1 MLENELLKLSSKH
14 ALLPFMIDDKDSD
27 IYMQHIMSTMR
38 MSSEMFKIIELF
50 ERDGISSIPF
60 KGAVLSV
67 LCYGDISKRQYSDI
81 DIFIDKKDRDRTIAI
96 LKSIGYEE
104 SLDIPPSQRE
114 YWYSQSK
121 DISLRNRELGITI
134 ELHWRLF
141 DRDFPISIST
151 DLIKRERISIQISGR
166 DIDTFSPKLYFIYL
180 SIHGAKHFWSRLGWI
195 KDIDTLISRYKID
208 IVNIIDNCKNID
220 TKNMLLFSLYLTN
233 KIYSTPIP
241 KEIVPKFEYKRFQ
254 RFEEFIYINWDNEQS
269 GLKRAITMILF
280 LKRYS
285 AKYRYIK
292 YTIFRP
298 SLNEYRLIELPI
310 SLSWLYIII
319 RPIRLF
325 KKYIIGSFCYKS
337 TQKE

>member
-1 MLENELLKLSSKH
+1 MLDNEILKLSSKH
-14 ALLPFMIDDKDSD
+14 ALLSFMIDDKDSD
-27 IYMQHIMSTMR
+27 IYMQHIMSAMR

-81 DIFIDKKDRDRTIAI
+81 DILICRKDRDRAIDI
-96 LKSIGYEE
+96 LKSVGYTE

-121 DISLRNRELGITI
+121 DISLRNKKLGVTI

-141 DRDFPISIST
+141 DRDFPISLST
-151 DLIKRERISIQISGR
+151 DMIKRERVSIEISGR
-166 DIDTFSPKLYFIYL
+166 DVETFSPKLYFIYL
-180 SIHGAKHFWSRLGWI
+180 SIHGAKHFWNRLGWI
-195 KDIDTLISRYKID
+195 KDIDTLIRRYNID
-208 IVNIIDNCKNID
+208 IKSLIDSCKDID
-220 TKNMLLFSLYLTN
+220 IQNMLLFSLYLTN

-241 KEIVPKFEYKRFQ
+241 IEIVSKFEYKRFQ
-254 RFEEFIYINWDNEQS
+254 RFEEFIYINWDKEQS
-269 GLKRAITMILF
+269 GLKKTLSMTLF
-280 LKRYS
+280 LKRYT

-292 YTIFRP
+292 YTVFNP
-298 SLNEYRLIELPI
+298 SLNEYRLIELPAL
-310 SLSWLYIII
+310 LSWLYPVI
-319 RPIRLF
+319 RPIRLL
-325 KKYIIGSFCYKS
+325 KKYIIGQLCYKF